1 MVMTMLACHMTAAFL
16 ISAVCAQPSP
26 PGDLDLETTLMVT
39 HLIIGLF
46 CSVTR
51 CDTLSRARHLT
62 QCQTASY
69 CYVHG
74 HSCHALMLC
83 WETRDNTHT

>member
-62 QCQTASY
+62 QCQLLLCPWSFMPCAH
-69 CYVHG
+69 V
-74 HSCHALMLC
+74 MLG
-83 WETRDNTHT
+83 DS